1 MARKEARMH
10 RAPGRTRSEKTV
22 MKTGIQGVGK
32 RTDERRT
39 RTARCCRARGWHKS
53 DGEIAAAIFPL
64 SIPNF
69 RYLSL
74 IFSIRSLLSSS
85 HSVPRSSSAFSRAF
99 HSPRSYQTVCTLRF
113 LHLIRAI
120 FSLPAHFSDTI
131 FAIFFSL
138 PLSLS
143 LSLPWS
149 FFPIFVGGF
158 SRKTRLILLTLLA
171 RVFNGATRSSV
182 RRLPRK
188 RKRIVR
194 TMGYLDY
201 RRKTSFPREP
211 YVPLIMPT
219 LHKTW

>member
-143 LSLPWS
+143 HSLGL
-149 FFPIFVGGF
+149 FFPF
-158 SRKTRLILLTLLA
+158 LLGAFLA
-171 RVFNGATRSSV
+171 RLGSSFLLYSRASSTAQHARACV
-182 RRLPRK
+182 DYRVSAKGLSAPWDISITVGRRLFHEN
-188 RKRIVR
+188 R
-194 TMGYLDY
+194 TSL
-201 RRKTSFPREP
+201 
-211 YVPLIMPT
+211 
-219 LHKTW
+219 